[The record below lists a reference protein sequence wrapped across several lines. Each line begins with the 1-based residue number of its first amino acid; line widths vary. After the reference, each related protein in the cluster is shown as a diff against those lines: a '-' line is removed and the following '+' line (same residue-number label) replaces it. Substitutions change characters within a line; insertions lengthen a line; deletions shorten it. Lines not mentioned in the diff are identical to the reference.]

1 MTYVTIEKRNLKM
14 KTIHDQKIIQNY
26 INQYHIKQY
35 FIKNDA
41 SFSLKK
47 YKKGELILQPM
58 MPVHQFY
65 FIVEG
70 SIHIYAIHQNGSM
83 YTLTIDDDLIILGD
97 LEYINH
103 TPSQYFVEARCDV
116 TALCLEMD
124 EKYRNDCLFLQCLLT
139 SLSTKLIQA
148 SHFQADYTTL
158 EEKVIAYIKYYCD
171 QQILTHIEKTAMNLH
186 CSKRQLLRILARM
199 CQEGKMN
206 KLKKGTYQ
214 LL

>member
-1 MTYVTIEKRNLKM
+1 M
-14 KTIHDQKIIQNY
+14 KTIHDQKIIQKY
-26 INQYHIKQY
+26 INQYHIKDY
-35 FIKNDA
+35 FEKDYD

-47 YKKGELILQPM
+47 YKKGELILQPT
-58 MPVHQFY
+58 MPVNQFH

-70 SIHIYAIHQNGSM
+70 SIHIYAIHQDGSM
-83 YTLTIDDDLIILGD
+83 YTLTIDDHLIILGD

-103 TPSQYFVEARCDV
+103 TPSQYFVEARSHV

-148 SHFQADYTTL
+148 SHFQADYSSL
-158 EEKVIAYIKYYCD
+158 EEKVLAYMKYYCHH
-171 QQILTHIEKTAMNLH
+171 QTLTHIEKTAMNLH
-186 CSKRQLLRILARM
+186 CSKRQLLRILAKL
-199 CQEGKMN
+199 CQEGKII

-214 LL
+214 LLSFI

>member
-1 MTYVTIEKRNLKM
+1 M
-14 KTIHDQKIIQNY
+14 KTIHDQKIIQKY
-26 INQYHIKQY
+26 ISQYHIKQY
-35 FIKNDA
+35 FEKDYDT
-41 SFSLKK
+41 FSLKK

-58 MPVHQFY
+58 MPVRQFH

-70 SIHIYAIHQNGSM
+70 SIHIYAIHQDGSM
-83 YTLTIDDDLIILGD
+83 YTLTIDDHLIILGD

-103 TPSQYFVEARCDV
+103 TPSQYFVEARSPV

-124 EKYRNDCLFLQCLLT
+124 EKYKKDCLFLQCLLT

-148 SHFQADYTTL
+148 SHFQADYGTL
-158 EEKVIAYIKYYCD
+158 EEKVMAYMKYYCH
-171 QQILTHIEKTAMNLH
+171 QQTLTHIEKTAMNLH

-199 CQEGKMN
+199 CQEGKII